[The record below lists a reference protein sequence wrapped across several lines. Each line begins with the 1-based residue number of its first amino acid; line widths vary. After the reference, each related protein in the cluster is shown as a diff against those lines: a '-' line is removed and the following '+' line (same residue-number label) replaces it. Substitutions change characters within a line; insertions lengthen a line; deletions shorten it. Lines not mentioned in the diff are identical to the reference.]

1 MCCWLWKLVPACEIV
16 TDEIFGSEFVLIWE
30 IGTDI
35 LFWCDAL
42 PFVFMLFAKN
52 QIGKES

>member
-1 MCCWLWKLVPACEIV
+1 
-16 TDEIFGSEFVLIWE
+16 LICE

-35 LFWCDAL
+35 LLWCDAL